1 MILMNIFG
9 PIETYFVR
17 LDIYTGVPLTPE
29 ATKKMV
35 QITVE
40 VLDIL
45 AIVTKEINQSRAS
58 ESDIRI
64 RFHDVDIVSEK
75 FLKRMIRQT
84 DLEDGMKKLDKLT
97 NEVVAIASAQ
107 LLKVTHNI
115 EKDVVSIQNMADRE
129 NMKRS

>member
-17 LDIYTGVPLTPE
+17 LDIYTGLPLTPE

-58 ESDIRI
+58 ESDIHI

-129 NMKRS
+129 NVKRS

>member
-17 LDIYTGVPLTPE
+17 LDIYTGLPLTPE
-29 ATKKMV
+29 AKKKMV

-129 NMKRS
+129 NVKRS